1 MKKTLITLLG
11 IVLCGAAVAVEK
23 PAGATM
29 EQYVDALM
37 RRMTLEEKIGQL
49 NLPSAGDITTGQAKS
64 SDIAEKIR
72 RGEVGGLFNIK
83 GVEKIRDVQRIAV
96 EESRLGIP
104 LIFGMDVIHGYETT
118 FPIPLG
124 LTATWDMEAV
134 ERAARIS
141 AVEASAAGIPAGDV
155 RRRASAKIPSSAALW
170 RGRSSTAIRGVIR
183 CILPPTRSWD
193 A

>member
-11 IVLCGAAVAVEK
+11 IVLFGAAVAVEK

-118 FPIPLG
+118 FPIPLD
-124 LTATWDMEAV
+124 LTATWDLTAV
-134 ERAARIS
+134 ERAARI
-141 AVEASAAGIPAGDV
+141 
-155 RRRASAKIPSSAALW
+155 
-170 RGRSSTAIRGVIR
+170 
-183 CILPPTRSWD
+183 
-193 A
+193 